1 MSLKAV
7 IAALPL
13 FFPALAAGS
22 LHPERDYQALWC
34 EAAGGEVEFVLPD
47 RARVDCLTLTH
58 AVEVDFAPKWAE
70 AVGQALY
77 YSLAT
82 GKSPGILL
90 IMEGRDDGR
99 FLNRLM
105 AVTDTVGIT
114 VWVTTQ
120 DDLPSR
126 LPEKKAVSMGS
137 GNSSDIRKKD

>member
-1 MSLKAV
+1 MPLRAF
-7 IAALPL
+7 IAALL
-13 FFPALAAGS
+13 LLFPALAFGS
-22 LHPERDYQALWC
+22 LHPERDYQKSWC
-34 EAAGGEVEFVLPD
+34 EAEGGKTEFVLPD

-77 YSLAT
+77 YSIAT

-99 FLNRLM
+99 FLKRLL
-105 AVTDTVGIT
+105 AVTDVTGIT

-120 DDLPSR
+120 DDLSV
-126 LPEKKAVSMGS
+126 KKAVSMGS
-137 GNSSDIRKKD
+137 GNSSGVQKKD